1 MKRMLPLL
9 GLAFALALAGCGGDS
24 DHAGRGVVVAVDA
37 AKGEVTLDHEDVPGL
52 MKGMTMT
59 FAADPALLAGVE
71 PGQAVDFR
79 VREEAPGRYRVTAL
93 SPRR

>member
-37 AKGEVTLDHEDVPGL
+37 A
-52 MKGMTMT
+52 TMT

-71 PGQAVDFR
+71 PGQAVEFR